1 MCLAACSRL
10 FINTQSLIG
19 DGVFLNLT
27 MMEAQLSVVR
37 LDGARVG
44 RRLLAS
50 MVAENPRDQVVFF
63 DLLWFYLQGFQDN
76 YFISFCLLISTCVA
90 PCNLIFN

>member
-10 FINTQSLIG
+10 FIDTQSLIG
-19 DGVFLNLT
+19 DGVLLDLT
-27 MMEAQLSVVR
+27 MIKAQPSGVR

-50 MVAENPRDQVVFF
+50 MVAKNPRDQVVFL
-63 DLLWFYLQGFQDN
+63 DLLRFYLQGFQDN
-76 YFISFCLLISTCVA
+76 HFISFCLLISTCVA